1 MDFEKLIPEAEP
13 IEIVERKVEPKD
25 EEVSPWLF
33 NGKPIESIPQ
43 EHETFVYLIT
53 NKKNGKR
60 YIGFKTAVS
69 RKTKIVNKKKRHIK
83 VESDWK
89 TYWSSSENL
98 QDDVAKYG
106 KGSFLREIIYL
117 SVNKGVGK
125 YLEAYEQFTRNAL
138 TTDGYYNGIVN
149 LRIGKRTIGKV
160 KDIVKADV
168 ILGDEIA
175 KQFGY
180 E

>member
-25 EEVSPWLF
+25 EEVSPWLW
-33 NGKPIESIPQ
+33 NGKPIETIPP

-53 NKKNGKR
+53 
-60 YIGFKTAVS
+60 
-69 RKTKIVNKKKRHIK
+69 NKKKRHIK

-98 QDDVAKYG
+98 QADVAKYG

-160 KDIVKADV
+160 KDVIKADV
-168 ILGDEIA
+168 LLGDDIA

>member
-25 EEVSPWLF
+25 EEVSPWLW
-33 NGKPIESIPQ
+33 NGKPIETIPP

-53 NKKNGKR
+53 NKNNGKR

-69 RKTKIVNKKKRHIK
+69 RKTKKKKKKKRHIK

-98 QDDVAKYG
+98 QADVAKYG
-106 KGSFLREIIYL
+106 KGAFLREIIYL

-160 KDIVKADV
+160 KDVIKADV
-168 ILGDEIA
+168 LLGDDIA